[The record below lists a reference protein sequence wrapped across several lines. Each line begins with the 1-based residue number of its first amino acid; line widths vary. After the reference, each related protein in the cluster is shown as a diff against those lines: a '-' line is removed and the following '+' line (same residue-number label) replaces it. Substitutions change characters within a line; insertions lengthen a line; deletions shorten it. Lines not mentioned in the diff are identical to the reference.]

1 MIYIGIDPSLESSA
15 MFMFDTRTCHYE
27 YHSFFVTHD
36 GKIGPKRKKVMK
48 ELSDC
53 GIHIHTFADL
63 VDRMKVKNARAQS
76 EMNTKKQASAV
87 CDAIKDILNTGTS
100 IEDLSD
106 VLDEAHNEDIKVY
119 KMMAENDLCRFR
131 TMKIVAS
138 SIIDEISTF
147 CSEHSCN
154 EVVMAIEAPAYVAT
168 GSSSVDLIA
177 GCAFV
182 RDVPNQLASKN
193 IAVNNVYMLP
203 PTSVKKHATGRGTAT
218 KEEMCEAFTRKGPND
233 AFRLLVST
241 VATKDYKPMDDVV
254 DAYFMTFFIAE
265 SILGPLR

>member
-15 MFMFDTRTCHYE
+15 MFMFDSESCLYA

-36 GKIGPKRKKVMK
+36 GKIGPKRTRVMK

-53 GIHIHTFADL
+53 GVHIHTFIDL

-76 EMNTKKQASAV
+76 EINTKKQASAV
-87 CDAIKDILNTGTS
+87 CDAIRDILNSGAP
-100 IEDLSD
+100 IEDLD
-106 VLDEAHNEDIKVY
+106 GVLDEAHDEDIKVY
-119 KMMAENDLCRFR
+119 KMMAENDLCRFQ
-131 TMKIVAS
+131 TMKIVAGS
-138 SIIDEISTF
+138 MIDEITAF

-154 EVVMAIEAPAYVAT
+154 EVVIAIEAPAYVAT

-182 RDVPNQLASKN
+182 RDIPNVLKT
-193 IAVNNVYMLP
+193 IGMAVNNVYMLP
-203 PTSVKKHATGRGTAT
+203 PTSVKKHATGRGSAT
-218 KEEMCEAFTRKGPND
+218 KEEMCEAFTRKGPDD

-241 VATKDYKPMDDVV
+241 VEAKDYKPMDDVV
-254 DAYFMTFFIAE
+254 DAYFMVFFIAE
-265 SILGPLR
+265 SILEQLR